1 MKTKQI
7 VSRWL
12 GLLAI
17 LVAPAVYA
25 ESATDVSPICTTV
38 FMEHGPRTLL
48 SRGSYCQRSGP
59 IERTL
64 VAADGSHAGFVE
76 IEAFAYSDNPLNKL
90 SWDVK
95 FRFRTKVVADEW
107 TGLQIKPFVE
117 CGSKCSVTS
126 AAAVNLVPGGLSDE
140 VSVTI
145 TPNMG
150 SDNPLRFQP
159 SVLYRTARP
168 GDSIESGPSAVFHE
182 GDTFVPAIR
191 CDVDLA
197 RKGTKGCVY
206 PEAPAVFRTIKTTDP
221 EVDESAQHIKE
232 AQAKGWPGKYV
243 ARKDG
248 SILPDAWESKRLK
261 RTRDVDLI
269 QRNRR
274 ESLKQCIAKFGEI
287 KEPCTVG
294 DDPDTELTAC
304 DCDEYPFASTQEG
317 AAQGNVSV
325 KRISSN
331 DNRLARTRL
340 GNFFAS
346 QRVLDDE
353 DFYINIDE

>member
-1 MKTKQI
+1 MKTRMAI
-7 VSRWL
+7 SRYL

-17 LVAPAVYA
+17 FIAPAVYA

-38 FMEHGPRTLL
+38 SMEHGPRTLL

-64 VAADGSHAGFVE
+64 VAADGSHVGFVE
-76 IEAFAYSDNPLNKL
+76 IEAFAYSDNPLDKL

-107 TGLQIKPFVE
+107 TGLKIKPFVE

-126 AAAVNLVPGGLSDE
+126 AVAVNLVPGGLSDE

-150 SDNPLRFQP
+150 GDNPLRFQP
-159 SVLYRTARP
+159 LVLYRTARP
-168 GDSIESGPSAVFHE
+168 VDSIESGPSAVFHE
-182 GDTFVPAIR
+182 GYTYVPTIR

-206 PEAPAVFRTIKTTDP
+206 PEAPAVFRALKTTDP

-232 AQAKGWPGKYV
+232 AQAEGLPGKYV
-243 ARKDG
+243 AREDG
-248 SILPDAWESKRLK
+248 SILPDSRESKRLK
-261 RTRDVDLI
+261 RTRDIHLI
-269 QRNRR
+269 KRNRR

-294 DDPDTELTAC
+294 DTPDTELTAC
-304 DCDEYPFASTQEG
+304 DCDEYPFVSTQEG
-317 AAQGNVSV
+317 AAQANVSV
-325 KRISSN
+325 KRISSG
-331 DNRLARTRL
+331 DNRLTGMRL
-340 GNFFAS
+340 GNFFTS
-346 QRVLDDE
+346 QRVLDEE